1 MPATVLPMIDREI
14 RTAISERRLVELVYG
29 RHRRI
34 VEPHDYGVR
43 RGVPKLLV
51 YQIRGESNGPVPGW
65 RELDVPKISQFV
77 VLADTFPGG
86 RGAAHDEHKSWD
98 RIYMRVDEAGR

>member
-1 MPATVLPMIDREI
+1 MPATVLPLIDRQI
-14 RTAISERRLVELVYG
+14 RTAINERRLVELVYG

-51 YQIRGESNGPVPGW
+51 YQVRGDSAGPVPGW
-65 RELDVPKISQFV
+65 RELDVPKIGDF
-77 VLADTFPGG
+77 LLLDETFPGG
-86 RGAAHDEHKSWD
+86 RGTEHDEHKSWD
-98 RIYMRVDEAGR
+98 RVYMRVAPAGR